1 MFNRETLK
9 LINSA
14 TGEEKELRQCTVQPG
29 NIFSKDINV
38 PVHVGDILIRTIPSG
53 QEEKYKI
60 LDVVAYTNA
69 LPHYELKVQK
79 I

>member
-1 MFNRETLK
+1 MFHRETLK

-14 TGEEKELRQCTVQPG
+14 TGDEKELKQCTVQQG
-29 NIFSKDINV
+29 NINSMDIKV
-38 PVHVGDILIRTIPSG
+38 PVNVGDILIRTIPSG

-60 LDVVAYTNA
+60 LDVVAYTNV

>member
-14 TGEEKELRQCTVQPG
+14 TGEEKELKQCTVQPG
-29 NIFSKDINV
+29 NIFSKDIKV

>member
-14 TGEEKELRQCTVQPG
+14 TGEEKELKQCTVQPG
-29 NIFSKDINV
+29 NIFSKDIKV
-38 PVHVGDILIRTIPSG
+38 PVNVGDTLSRTIPSG

-60 LDVVAYTNA
+60 LDVVVYTNILA
-69 LPHYELKVQK
+69 HYELKVQRV
-79 I
+79 